1 LTIFFVKHK
10 KLRVVYE
17 DRERELKRKL
27 YQSSVLDAL
36 TERFAYSTDIEKVI
50 DTAIG
55 SLHELINYSAAS
67 YILMEGEKLVFKSN
81 LVQSVS
87 DQYLSEVKKRMI
99 ESLEEL
105 TSLSLMNRI
114 KDEDVSGKIPDN
126 QGPSNVDSFF
136 NIPLV
141 VDGEIVGLFNVSSV
155 NRDMFREPEVTL
167 LYEVVGKAT
176 GAVTKLKRVLNQQ
189 KDKLKS
195 MVESMNDGVFL
206 IDQDFRLL
214 VVNPA
219 CLSLLSI
226 KKSSNI
232 TVFDLV
238 GSFTLDFRLE
248 EMIGKVFETGQTQ
261 TESEV
266 KVKSGYLHVVAVPV
280 EVDDGVKGVGVIVHD
295 QSEEHELERLREN
308 FTAIMIHEL
317 RSPLTVIRA
326 TSDLLIREYRNLKGE
341 KIESLLDQ
349 IKASSSGLLGI
360 VNDLLD
366 VAKIDAGKF
375 DIMKKT
381 ADINALLKNEILYY
395 SNLAREKGLDLI
407 VTTNESIEPFPFD
420 YQKIT
425 QVLNN
430 LLSNAIKFTEK
441 GKVTVRSSIDG
452 EMVKIS
458 VEDTGRG
465 IPEDLKP
472 RLFNKFTQIRE
483 SSKSNEK
490 GTGLG
495 LVVAKGIIEGHGGSI
510 WVEDNDQHGSV
521 FIFTLPMK

>member
-1 LTIFFVKHK
+1 
-10 KLRVVYE
+10 
-17 DRERELKRKL
+17 
-27 YQSSVLDAL
+27 VLA
-36 TERFAYSTDIEKVI
+36 
-50 DTAIG
+50 
-55 SLHELINYSAAS
+55 
-67 YILMEGEKLVFKSN
+67 
-81 LVQSVS
+81 
-87 DQYLSEVKKRMI
+87 
-99 ESLEEL
+99 
-105 TSLSLMNRI
+105 
-114 KDEDVSGKIPDN
+114 
-126 QGPSNVDSFF
+126 
-136 NIPLV
+136 
-141 VDGEIVGLFNVSSV
+141 
-155 NRDMFREPEVTL
+155 
-167 LYEVVGKAT
+167 
-176 GAVTKLKRVLNQQ
+176 QQ

-195 MVESMNDGVFL
+195 MVESMSDGVFL

-219 CLSLLSI
+219 CLSLLGI
-226 KKSSNI
+226 KKRSNV

-238 GSFTLDFRLE
+238 GAFDQGFHLE
-248 EMIGKVFETGQTQ
+248 EMMGKVFDTGQTQ

-280 EVDDGVKGVGVIVHD
+280 EVDDGVKGVGVIIHD

-308 FTAIMIHEL
+308 FTAIVIHEL

-326 TSDLLIREYRNLKGE
+326 TSDLLVREYKSLKGE
-341 KIESLLDQ
+341 KISSLLDQ
-349 IKASSSGLLGI
+349 IRTSSSGLLDI

-375 DIMKKT
+375 DIVKKP
-381 ADINALLKNEILYY
+381 ADINSLLKNEILYY
-395 SNLAREKGLDLI
+395 SNLAKEKGLDLI

-441 GKVTVRSSIDG
+441 GKIIVRSSVDG
-452 EMVKIS
+452 EMVKVS

-465 IPEDLKP
+465 IPEELKP

-483 SSKSNEK
+483 SNKSNEK

-495 LVVAKGIIEGHGGSI
+495 LVVAKGIVEEHGGSI
-510 WVEDNDQHGSV
+510 WVEDNDTSGSV
-521 FIFTLPMK
+521 FVFTLPMK